1 MNLQFFQI
9 HFDAFAFKSLIC
21 LLIRRRFRLVQG
33 VRGFQVAPGDQP
45 RHFYH
50 LFRLVPTKWKINQFF
65 VKAFFMPVCPNC
77 RNGRVVHWRN
87 QRIGFCSSVLSFE
100 QERKKR
106 EREWMEELKIIKKIR
121 EIAWERKREKDERER
136 ERLTA
141 GPRSPCRPG
150 SPLFPGLPWK
160 IMALLTGSFMAD
172 F

>member
-106 EREWMEELKIIKKIR
+106 ERVNGRTEDNKKNTW

-136 ERLTA
+136 ERERDLQQD
-141 GPRSPCRPG
+141 RV
-150 SPLFPGLPWK
+150 
-160 IMALLTGSFMAD
+160 LLADLGHHSFLAYPEK
-172 F
+172 

>member
-100 QERKKR
+100 QERKRERVNGRTEDNKKKYVRDSMR
-106 EREWMEELKIIKKIR
+106 ERERRMR
-121 EIAWERKREKDERER
+121 ERER
-136 ERLTA
+136 ERERDLQQD
-141 GPRSPCRPG
+141 RV
-150 SPLFPGLPWK
+150 
-160 IMALLTGSFMAD
+160 LLADLGHHSFLAYPEK
-172 F
+172 